1 MSNILEG
8 LLKAVSDWNGK
19 FTGAFNIR
27 ENGECAGRQSTKNIR
42 IESKTDKPGLDIRI
56 RPGTKG
62 ETVSIPACVTHGGV
76 DDLVYNDF
84 FVGEGADVTIVA
96 GCGVHT
102 DSEELARHN
111 GIHRFFLEK
120 GARVTYLEKHV
131 GTGKGEGV
139 RSIDPVTEMFLEE
152 DAVMT
157 MDTSQ
162 IGGVD
167 RSVRKTSATL
177 AAGAKLHIHERILTE
192 GEQQAHT
199 EFPGQRY
206 QRRRAGHH
214 RHDAYR
220 PAAALRKHMQGF
232 EQVGGWPGGHQM
244 DGTDLSPVS
253 VEQAGCVQRLR
264 VRRIGDGREQLIHR
278 EKFLP
283 PGGGT
288 ILRRSFARF
297 GIQAEKA
304 DRAATFEIIERQRG
318 GHLPGHIPVG
328 QPVYRRRD
336 LGIQDQ
342 ETVLLGRYLV
352 LAGIELS
359 RADGLNPVDA
369 FEGVTVPV
377 KPRTGEGI
385 PMIRGHGMILRIIRA
400 GGKGGDLRLQLIQT
414 RIDDQRLLGG
424 G

>member
-1 MSNILEG
+1 MNSILDG

-120 GARVTYLEKHV
+120 GAHVTYLEKHV
-131 GTGKGEGV
+131 GAGKGAGV

-167 RSVRKTSATL
+167 KSLRKTSATL

-192 GEQQAHT
+192 GEQQART
-199 EFPGQRY
+199 EFEVRMNG
-206 QRRRAGHH
+206 AGS
-214 RHDAYR
+214 
-220 PAAALRKHMQGF
+220 
-232 EQVGGWPGGHQM
+232 
-244 DGTDLSPVS
+244 GTDLSSP
-253 VEQAGCVQRLR
+253 A
-264 VRRIGDGREQLIHR
+264 
-278 EKFLP
+278 P
-283 PGGGT
+283 W
-288 ILRRSFARF
+288 
-297 GIQAEKA
+297 
-304 DRAATFEIIERQRG
+304 RAAIPASPTVRCSSATRPARAIPSATPSSPTTARWTPPRSS
-318 GHLPGHIPVG
+318 LPTTPT
-328 QPVYRRRD
+328 PRSSTRP
-336 LGIQDQ
+336 
-342 ETVLLGRYLV
+342 
-352 LAGIELS
+352 LS
-359 RADGLNPVDA
+359 ARSPENRSSNCKRWG
-369 FEGVTVPV
+369 
-377 KPRTGEGI
+377 
-385 PMIRGHGMILRIIRA
+385 
-400 GGKGGDLRLQLIQT
+400 
-414 RIDDQRLLGG
+414 
-424 G
+424 